1 MRDMFSANAT
11 KVFLSAIWKNELIW
25 VVIKWKQEVVIL
37 LNGELTQSQFS
48 ICKVLQDCLT
58 EVESKELKVCA

>member
-25 VVIKWKQEVVIL
+25 VVLKWKQEVVIL

-48 ICKVLQDCLT
+48 ICKVLLDCLT
-58 EVESKELKVCA
+58 EVESKELKVCV